1 MDQQLGGLILWV
13 FGDMMSILAAGIVM
27 ILWYKKEQAQ
37 EQNNIPVA

>member
-1 MDQQLGGLILWV
+1 MGVWGHDE
-13 FGDMMSILAAGIVM
+13 ILAAGIVM